1 MAQKNKATLKN
12 FFQTGDKPN
21 QTQYH
26 SLIDSSVNL
35 EDIEQVVNNEFSLI
49 NSNDNIL
56 IGLSDTGARANIDL
70 PLFVDSTLT
79 ASSDIQSKGDILLD
93 EGKAIFFDGS
103 DSTPNTRI
111 KKDGT
116 SMDFRTNGAQKLT
129 LGISE
134 TTFNNNLVRI
144 GNTSVPQKLHITDT
158 ISGSKNLFVATH
170 VTASGNISSSSGT
183 GSFGSLV
190 VDGSSVDFTNL
201 PTSDPGVAGRLWQSG
216 STAGPDSAKFVVISQ
231 G

>member
-35 EDIEQVVNNEFSLI
+35 EDIEQVVNNDFSLI

-56 IGLSDTGARANIDL
+56 IGLSNTGTRANIDL

-93 EGKAIFFDGS
+93 EGKAIFFDGT

-111 KKDGT
+111 KSD
-116 SMDFRTNGAQKLT
+116 
-129 LGISE
+129 I
-134 TTFNNNLVRI
+134 V
-144 GNTSVPQKLHITDT
+144 
-158 ISGSKNLFVATH
+158 
-170 VTASGNISSSSGT
+170 
-183 GSFGSLV
+183 FG
-190 VDGSSVDFTNL
+190 
-201 PTSDPGVAGRLWQSG
+201 
-216 STAGPDSAKFVVISQ
+216 
-231 G
+231 

>member
-70 PLFVDSTLT
+70 PLFVDSNLT
-79 ASSDIQSKGDILLD
+79 DSSDIQSKGDILLD
-93 EGKAIFFDGS
+93 EGKAIFFDGT

-116 SMDFRTNGAQKLT
+116 SMDFRTNGAQRLT

-144 GNTSVPQKLHITDT
+144 GSTSVPQKLHATDT

-201 PTSDPGVAGRLWQSG
+201 PTSDPQVVGRLWQSG
-216 STAGPDSAKFVVISQ
+216 STAGPDDARYVVISQ

>member
-93 EGKAIFFDGS
+93 EGKAIFFDGT

-116 SMDFRTNGAQKLT
+116 SMDFRTNGAQRLT

-144 GNTSVPQKLHITDT
+144 GNTSTPQKLHITDT

-201 PTSDPGVAGRLWQSG
+201 PTSDPQVVGRLWQSG
-216 STAGPDSAKFVVISQ
+216 STAGPDDARYVVISQ